1 MNFLWCA
8 EAAVEVISP
17 GQSVTEV
24 IEGFRLL
31 PGSEYCAWRYVF
43 EGIDIDAKHVF
54 KEFFHGVRL

>member
-1 MNFLWCA
+1 
-8 EAAVEVISP
+8 VEVISP

-43 EGIDIDAKHVF
+43 EGIDIDTKHVF